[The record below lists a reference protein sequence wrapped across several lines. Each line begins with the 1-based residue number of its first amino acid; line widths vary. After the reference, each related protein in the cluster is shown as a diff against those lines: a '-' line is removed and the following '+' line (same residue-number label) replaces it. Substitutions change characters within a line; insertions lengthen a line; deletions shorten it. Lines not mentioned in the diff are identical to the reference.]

1 MSDKFYEAI
10 GHEMTRRMRNWAR
23 WWDASEEGVL
33 PSSLG
38 SLAVEL
44 GTRLDPSYG
53 EVEPPLLFGDG
64 ADTEAGLKELP
75 ERYQQVVRKFWLNE
89 GKGLRWN
96 ARQRRIDDHTVLV
109 WLIEGHAQLRRA
121 LNARTRAAAARRAA
135 HKDMHAGA

>member
-1 MSDKFYEAI
+1 MSEKFYETI

-38 SLAVEL
+38 SLSVEL

-53 EVEPPLLFGDG
+53 ETEPPLLFGEG
-64 ADTEAGLKELP
+64 ADTEAGLKKVP
-75 ERYQQVVRKFWLNE
+75 ERYQQMLRKFWLNE

-96 ARQRRIDDHTVLV
+96 ARQRGIDHHTVLV
-109 WLIEGHAQLRRA
+109 WLIEGHTQLRTLLKTHSRE
-121 LNARTRAAAARRAA
+121 AAARRAA
-135 HKDMHAGA
+135 YRDMHAGA

>member
-1 MSDKFYEAI
+1 MSEKLYETI

-44 GTRLDPSYG
+44 GTRLEPSYG

-96 ARQRRIDDHTVLV
+96 ARQRRIDNHTVLV
-109 WLIEGHAQLRRA
+109 WLIEGHARLRRV
-121 LNARTRAAAARRAA
+121 LSARSQAAAARRAA
-135 HKDMHAGA
+135 HRDMHAGA